1 MKKMKRTV
9 LSWILVLAMILSGV
23 ALPQGQQVKA
33 AGTSYDL
40 SVSEGASPLTLAK
53 NQWGDDYIAD
63 ILFQVPDVI
72 ADKSKVQAAKPV
84 VQVTMKIN
92 SISSDTGSI
101 HAMLYAQ
108 DSSYNW
114 NNSKAVD
121 VSAGKEITVSY
132 DLSSM
137 SWKETTLAKLGIRFA
152 DDAVNTS
159 SISYTITSATV
170 TVNRPDSGS
179 AGGSEGGTTADG
191 LDAGAREDAS
201 RYSAEVTQ
209 HPHDQWY
216 SEYTFSITNHTS
228 SAVSKVQMVL
238 PTSAEPE
245 NFQSFESINV
255 VYNKTVGGLI
265 VYYAGEIGAG
275 ATVTIGGKVGFKP
288 SSVTLGTPYV
298 RAVNCNPPK
307 GEGTS
312 GGELKYTL
320 TGQLKDTPYA
330 ETPVGKH
337 GRLHL
342 AKVDGYGNAPVIVDQ
357 YGKPF
362 QMRGASTHGV
372 QWFPEYINKGAMQTL
387 RDEWGVNLLR
397 MACYVTQY
405 NGYTNG
411 GQSLID
417 SKIVEGVQAAKE
429 LGMYVIVDWHI
440 HEENPHTTKSVA
452 EQFFKK
458 YATMYKDYDNVIFE
472 ICNEP
477 TNVQWYTGGN
487 DLYSY
492 CKDIAGIIRDCG
504 SKALIVCGTNN
515 WSQDVEDVA
524 KKPLKDDGFE
534 DIMYTFHFY
543 SGTHYEDKRQ
553 KVRTA
558 VAAGTPIF
566 VTEFGICNASG
577 NGGYDMANADEW
589 IEFLDSMNIS
599 YACWSFCNK
608 GESASYLK
616 TSCNKTTGGFEESDL
631 TTTGI
636 WLVNTYRAHQ
646 DAEEG
651 TDTETT
657 ASPSPSEAAT
667 EKPTAVPTKA
677 PTATPT
683 VKPTAVPTKA
693 PTATPTVKPTT
704 VPTKEPTAK
713 PTVKPTAV
721 PTKAPTAKPT
731 VKPTAVPTK
740 APTAKPTVKP
750 TAAPTKAP
758 TEAPT
763 ATPTVKPTAV
773 PTKAPTAKPTVNPT
787 TVPTLVPTIVPSA
800 VPTQEPNETESP
812 VPAPTPSQ
820 TPVPTQTPLPTTA
833 PSPSVSE
840 VPTDSPSPAP
850 SAEPSQTPA
859 PTVTPTAV
867 PSQTPTPT
875 GTPVPTTEP
884 TTEPTVVPTAVPTK
898 VPTAEPTVKPTVVPT
913 KAPTA
918 KPTVKP
924 TAVPTK
930 VPTAEPTVKPTV
942 VPTKAP
948 TAVPTKV
955 PTTAPTVEP
964 TKAPTTEPTV
974 KPTAAPTKAPTAVPT
989 KVPTTAP
996 TVEPTKAPTAEPT
1009 VKPTAE
1015 PTIVPTQEPT
1025 PGVSETPVPTP
1036 GTSET
1041 PAPTPGVS
1049 ETPVPTPG
1057 TSGTPAPTGIPS
1069 TTPSPDK
1076 TPGASATPT
1085 PSGTTPGAGTGV
1097 TPQPSQSDTGLD
1109 DEDSTASSVKLRLAK
1124 KKLTIKRGRKKRIV
1138 VKVKVPGDKVKKYKV
1153 ISGKKFVKVNAK
1165 GVVIAKKKGKAT
1177 IKVIM
1182 KSGASA
1188 KCKVVVK
1195 K

>member
-1 MKKMKRTV
+1 MKKMKRTI

-170 TVNRPDSGS
+170 TVNSPDSGS

-440 HEENPHTTKSVA
+440 HEENPHTTKTVA

-458 YATMYKDYDNVIFE
+458 YATLYKDYDNVIFE

-477 TNVQWYTGGN
+477 TGIQWYTGGN

-566 VTEFGICNASG
+566 VTEFGICDASG
-577 NGGYDMANADEW
+577 NGGYDTANADEW

-636 WLVNTYRAHQ
+636 WLVNTYRVHQ

-657 ASPSPSEAAT
+657 ASPSPSEA
-667 EKPTAVPTKA
+667 PTAK
-677 PTATPT
+677 PT

-693 PTATPTVKPTT
+693 PTAKPTV
-704 VPTKEPTAK
+704 K

-740 APTAKPTVKP
+740 APTVKPTVKP

-763 ATPTVKPTAV
+763 VKPTAA

-800 VPTQEPNETESP
+800 VPTQEPNETDSP

-840 VPTDSPSPAP
+840 VPTDSPLPAP

-884 TTEPTVVPTAVPTK
+884 TTEPTVVPTA
-898 VPTAEPTVKPTVVPT
+898 EPTVKPTVVPT
-913 KAPTA
+913 K
-918 KPTVKP
+918 V
-924 TAVPTK
+924 
-930 VPTAEPTVKPTV
+930 
-942 VPTKAP
+942 P

-964 TKAPTTEPTV
+964 TKAPTAEPTV

-1009 VKPTAE
+1009 VKPTVE

-1036 GTSET
+1036 GISET

-1049 ETPVPTPG
+1049 ETP
-1057 TSGTPAPTGIPS
+1057 APTGTPS

-1097 TPQPSQSDTGLD
+1097 TPQPSQSDTALD

-1124 KKLTIKRGRKKRIV
+1124 KKLTIKRGKKKRIV

-1177 IKVIM
+1177 IEVIM

>member
-1 MKKMKRTV
+1 MKKMKRTI

-23 ALPQGQQVKA
+23 ALPQGQQVRA

-152 DDAVNTS
+152 DNAVNTS

-170 TVNRPDSGS
+170 TVNSPDSGS

-405 NGYTNG
+405 NGYTSG

-566 VTEFGICNASG
+566 VTEFGICDASG
-577 NGGYDMANADEW
+577 NGGYDTANADEW

-740 APTAKPTVKP
+740 EPTAV
-750 TAAPTKAP
+750 PTK
-758 TEAPT
+758 APT
-763 ATPTVKPTAV
+763 ATPTVKPTAAPTQV
-773 PTKAPTAKPTVNPT
+773 PTEAPTVKPT
-787 TVPTLVPTIVPSA
+787 TVPTQVPTIVPSA
-800 VPTQEPNETESP
+800 VPTQEPNETDSP

-1015 PTIVPTQEPT
+1015 PTIVPTEEPT

-1057 TSGTPAPTGIPS
+1057 RSETPAPTGTPS
-1069 TTPSPDK
+1069 TTLLPDK

-1124 KKLTIKRGRKKRIV
+1124 KKLTIKRGKKKRIV